1 MKRVGILL
9 FLGFVF
15 SSILAQPSD
24 KPLTVV
30 LDWYVNPDH
39 APLLVGEAEGFFQQE
54 GVTVKLITPADPS
67 DGPKLVA
74 AKKMDIAISYQPQ
87 LLLHLEQGLPL
98 VRFGVLIGTPLD
110 CIVALKSGKIQRIED
125 LKGKIIGYSGETDKA
140 MLTVMLQSHGMT
152 LRDVQLINVHYDLLQ
167 ALLSGRIAAFSG
179 GMRNVEPIELEQLG
193 RPAQV
198 FYPEQH
204 GAPPYE
210 ELIFVTHRDVSHD
223 PRLTSFLRGVQKSV
237 DYLIAHPQES
247 WAAVIKKHPE
257 LDNPVNKASWLATI
271 PYFSKNPAAAL
282 DESRSR
288 RFAEFM
294 QQQGLIEKP
303 PRVTDYAL

>member
-1 MKRVGILL
+1 MKKTGLLL
-9 FLGFVF
+9 FLMFVF
-15 SSILAQPSD
+15 SSLLAQPAD

-39 APLLVGEAEGFFQQE
+39 APLLVGEVEGFFQQE
-54 GVTVKLITPADPS
+54 GVTVKLITPADSS

-74 AKKMDIAISYQPQ
+74 AKKMDVAISYQPQ
-87 LLLHLEQGLPL
+87 LLLQLEQGLPL

-110 CIVALKSGKIQRIED
+110 CLVALKSGNIQRIED
-125 LKGKIIGYSGETDKA
+125 LKGKMIGYSGETDKT
-140 MLTVMLQSHGMT
+140 MLAAMLQSHGMT
-152 LRDVQLINVHYDLLQ
+152 LKEVQLINVHYDLVQ
-167 ALLSGRIAAFSG
+167 ALLSGRIAAFYG

-193 RPAQV
+193 RPVQV
-198 FYPEQH
+198 FYPEQY
-204 GAPPYE
+204 GAPSYE
-210 ELIFVTHRDVSHD
+210 ELIFLTHRDASHD
-223 PRLTSFLRGVQKSV
+223 PRLTPFLRGLQKSV

-247 WAAVIKKHPE
+247 WAAVIKKYPE

-282 DESRSR
+282 DENRYR

-294 QQQGLIEKP
+294 QQQGLLKKQDDP
-303 PRVTDYAL
+303 N